1 MKPRISS
8 PQAKIRS
15 LPYDEN
21 SDGVNRQTTLLA
33 ASLNERSRRRRCVK
47 GASGKRAFAA
57 QPQRSEEAAV
67 MATHPA
73 LAGLGIAPRLLTR
86 EQAAA
91 YCGVGLTTFTAW
103 IRRGI
108 VPGPV
113 HRTHRWD
120 RKAIDAAL
128 DLLGCIDDKL
138 ESKAL
143 DQWKAKHRAR
153 HTERNSPG

>member
-1 MKPRISS
+1 
-8 PQAKIRS
+8 
-15 LPYDEN
+15 
-21 SDGVNRQTTLLA
+21 
-33 ASLNERSRRRRCVK
+33 
-47 GASGKRAFAA
+47 
-57 QPQRSEEAAV
+57 

-73 LAGLGIAPRLLTR
+73 LADLGIAPRLLTR

-103 IRRGI
+103 TRRGI

-128 DLLGCIDDKL
+128 DVLGCIDDKL
-138 ESKAL
+138 EGKAL
-143 DQWKAKHRAR
+143 DQWKAQRRAR